1 MDKEIIDVIIKN
13 LILNMLIYVM
23 FFKINGEKINK
34 KFIIISCIAQTAF
47 YTCMRIMLNSNTFLV
62 VILSYIFQI
71 VLLKIHNR
79 GNKKSVIASALIS

>member
-34 KFIIISCIAQTAF
+34 KFK
-47 YTCMRIMLNSNTFLV
+47 LLV
-62 VILSYIFQI
+62 V
-71 VLLKIHNR
+71 
-79 GNKKSVIASALIS
+79 